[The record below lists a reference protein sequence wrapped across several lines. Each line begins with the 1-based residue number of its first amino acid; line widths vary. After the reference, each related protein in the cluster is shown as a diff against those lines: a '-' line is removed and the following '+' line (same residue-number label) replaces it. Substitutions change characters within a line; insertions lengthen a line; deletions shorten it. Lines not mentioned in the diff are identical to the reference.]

1 MWQTLSCLANIRR
14 AIQRKKVQAT
24 VFGRTYMVCLNDTD
38 KVFLQD
44 FEKARSGPLFYW
56 RKRDL
61 IHGSHRLVGV
71 MLLG

>member
-1 MWQTLSCLANIRR
+1 
-14 AIQRKKVQAT
+14 
-24 VFGRTYMVCLNDTD
+24 MVCLNDTD